1 MNILILGAG
10 QVGSTTATQL
20 AKEEDNEV
28 TVVDID
34 AEKLTKLASRVDLQT
49 IEGNAAYP
57 ETLRQSG
64 AETADMLIA
73 VTSSDEVNMIACQ
86 IASTL
91 FDTPTKIA
99 RIRAQEY
106 SENKALFSR
115 SNIPVDHYINP
126 EQLVTDHIAELIL
139 HPGAFQVLDFANGQV
154 RMVGVRAKQQGFLV
168 GQPIKFL
175 HTHLGNEQVRIAAVY
190 RDGESIEP
198 EGDTIIKK
206 DDEVFFI
213 AAREDIDYMIAEF
226 IQSQEKAEKV
236 IIAGGGGIGLKLAL
250 QLETTCQ
257 VKVIERSKARAKKI
271 AELAEDSIILVG
283 DAADDSLL
291 LEESIET
298 TDVFVALTNS
308 EEANILSSMLAK
320 KLGCKKAMALINK
333 ASYSGLI
340 ETGSIDIAISPQQIT
355 IGSLLTHVREG
366 DVVKVHSLK
375 RGNAEALE
383 AIAHKNMSQVVGKTV
398 EEIKLPKG
406 AFITAVLSSSGVL
419 KTLHHSTIIESND
432 HVIVFITDREQIAD
446 VEGLFEED

>member
-28 TVVDID
+28 TIVDID
-34 AEKLTKLASRVDLQT
+34 PEKLTKLGRRVDLQT
-49 IEGNAAYP
+49 IEGNASYP
-57 ETLRQSG
+57 EVLKQAG

-73 VTSSDEVNMIACQ
+73 VTSSDEINMIACQ

-91 FDTPTKIA
+91 FNTPKKIA
-99 RIRAQEY
+99 RIRAPEY
-106 SENKALFSR
+106 SNNKALFSK
-115 SNIPVDHYINP
+115 SNIPVDYYISP
-126 EQLVTDHIAELIL
+126 EQLVTEHIAELIL
-139 HPGAFQVLDFANGQV
+139 HPGAFQVLDFANGLV

-175 HTHLGNEQVRIAAVY
+175 HKHLGNEQVRIAAVY
-190 RDGESIEP
+190 RDGESIDP
-198 EGDTIIKK
+198 DGDTVIKK

-213 AAREDIDYMIAEF
+213 AAREDIDYMISEF
-226 IQSQEKAEKV
+226 IQSQERVRKV
-236 IIAGGGGIGLKLAL
+236 IIAGGGGIGLKLASK
-250 QLETTCQ
+250 LETTNQ

-271 AELAEDSIILVG
+271 AELVEDTIVLVG

-320 KLGCKKAMALINK
+320 KLGCKKAMALVNK
-333 ASYSGLI
+333 VSYSGLI
-340 ETGSIDIAISPQQIT
+340 ETSSIDIAISPQQIT

-383 AIAHKNMSQVVGKTV
+383 AIAHENMSQVVGKTV

-406 AFITAVLSSSGVL
+406 AFITAVLSSSGDL
-419 KTLHHSTIIESND
+419 KTLHHSTVIEPDD
-432 HVIVFITDREQIAD
+432 HVIVFITDRERIAD
-446 VEGLFEED
+446 VEKLF

>member
-10 QVGSTTATQL
+10 QVGSSTATQL

-28 TVVDID
+28 TIVDINP
-34 AEKLTKLASRVDLQT
+34 EKLTKLGSRVDLQT

-57 ETLRQSG
+57 ETLKQAG

-86 IASTL
+86 VASTL
-91 FDTPTKIA
+91 FDTDKKIA
-99 RIRAQEY
+99 RIRAREY
-106 SENKALFSR
+106 SENEALFSKE
-115 SNIPVDHYINP
+115 NIPVDYYISP
-126 EQLVTDHIAELIL
+126 EQLVTEHIAELIL
-139 HPGAFQVLDFANGQV
+139 HPGAFQVLDFADGQV

-168 GQPIKFL
+168 DQPIKSL
-175 HTHLGNEQVRIAAVY
+175 HKHLGNEQVRIAAVY
-190 RDGESIEP
+190 RGGESIDP
-198 EGDTIIKK
+198 EGDTIIKR

-213 AAREDIDYMIAEF
+213 AAREDIDHMISEF
-226 IQSQEKAEKV
+226 IQSQEKVRKV
-236 IIAGGGGIGLKLAL
+236 IIAGGGSIGLKLAS
-250 QLETTCQ
+250 QLETTNQ
-257 VKVIERSKARAKKI
+257 VKVIERSKTRAKKI
-271 AELAEDSIILVG
+271 AELVEDTIVLVG
-283 DAADDSLL
+283 DAADDNLL

-333 ASYSGLI
+333 VSYSGLI
-340 ETGSIDIAISPQQIT
+340 EIGSIDIAISPQQIT

-383 AIAHKNMSQVVGKTV
+383 AIAHETMSQVVGKTV
-398 EEIKLPKG
+398 EKITLPKG
-406 AFITAVLSSSGVL
+406 AFITAVLSSAGEL
-419 KTLHHSTIIESND
+419 KALHHSTVIEPDD
-432 HVIVFITDREQIAD
+432 HVIVFITDRERIAD
-446 VEGLFEED
+446 VEKLFKED

>member
-10 QVGSTTATQL
+10 QVGSSTATQL

-34 AEKLTKLASRVDLQT
+34 PEKLTKLGSRVDLQT
-49 IEGNAAYP
+49 IEGNASYP
-57 ETLRQSG
+57 EVLKQSG
-64 AETADMLIA
+64 AETAEMLIA

-91 FDTPTKIA
+91 FNTPKKIA

-106 SENKALFSR
+106 SNNKALFSK
-115 SNIPVDHYINP
+115 SNIPVDYYINP
-126 EQLVTDHIAELIL
+126 EQLVTEHIAELIL
-139 HPGAFQVLDFANGQV
+139 HPGAFQVLDFANGLV

-168 GQPIKFL
+168 NQPIKSL
-175 HTHLGNEQVRIAAVY
+175 HKHLGNEQVRIAAVY
-190 RDGESIEP
+190 RDGESIDP
-198 EGDTIIKK
+198 DGDTVIKK

-213 AAREDIDYMIAEF
+213 AAREDIDYMISEF
-226 IQSQEKAEKV
+226 IQSQERVEKV
-236 IIAGGGGIGLKLAL
+236 IIAGGGGIGLKLASK
-250 QLETTCQ
+250 LETTNQ

-271 AELAEDSIILVG
+271 AELLEDTIILVG

-320 KLGCKKAMALINK
+320 KLGCKKAMALVNK

-419 KTLHHSTIIESND
+419 KTLHHSTIIEPDD

>member
-10 QVGSTTATQL
+10 QVGSSTATQL

-28 TVVDID
+28 TIVDID
-34 AEKLTKLASRVDLQT
+34 PEKLTKLGSRVDLQT

-57 ETLRQSG
+57 ETLKQSG
-64 AETADMLIA
+64 AETTDMLIA
-73 VTSSDEVNMIACQ
+73 VTSSDEVNMVACQ

-91 FDTPTKIA
+91 FDTPKKIA

-106 SENKALFSR
+106 SENKALFSK
-115 SNIPVDHYINP
+115 SNIPVDYYINP
-126 EQLVTDHIAELIL
+126 EQLVTEHIAELIL
-139 HPGAFQVLDFANGQV
+139 HPGAFQVLDFANGRV

-168 GQPIKFL
+168 NQPIKSL
-175 HTHLGNEQVRIAAVY
+175 HEHLGNEQVRIAAVY
-190 RDGESIEP
+190 RDGDSIDP
-198 EGDTIIKK
+198 DGDTIIKK

-213 AAREDIDYMIAEF
+213 AAREDIDFMISEF
-226 IQSQEKAEKV
+226 IQSQERVRKV
-236 IIAGGGGIGLKLAL
+236 MIAGGGGIGLKLASK
-250 QLETTCQ
+250 LETTNQ
-257 VKVIERSKARAKKI
+257 IKVIERSKARAKKI
-271 AELAEDSIILVG
+271 AELLEDAIVLVG
-283 DAADDSLL
+283 DAADDNLL

-383 AIAHKNMSQVVGKTV
+383 AIAHEHKGSKVVGQMI
-398 EEIKLPKG
+398 ENIKLPKG
-406 AFITAVLSSSGVL
+406 AFITAVLSSSGDL
-419 KTLHHSTIIESND
+419 KTLHHTTVIEPDD
-432 HVIVFITDREQIAD
+432 HVIVFITDREKIAD
-446 VEGLFEED
+446 VEKLF

>member
-28 TVVDID
+28 TIVDLD
-34 AEKLTKLASRVDLQT
+34 PEKLTKLASRVDLQT

-57 ETLRQSG
+57 ETLKQSG

-226 IQSQEKAEKV
+226 IQSQERVRKV
-236 IIAGGGGIGLKLAL
+236 MIAGGGGIGLKLAL
-250 QLETTCQ
+250 QLDRTCQ

-320 KLGCKKAMALINK
+320 KLGCKKAMALVNK

-419 KTLHHSTIIESND
+419 KTLHHSTIIEPDD

>member
-28 TVVDID
+28 TIVDID

-91 FDTPTKIA
+91 FNTPTKIA

-126 EQLVTDHIAELIL
+126 EQLVTEHIAELIL

-226 IQSQEKAEKV
+226 IQRQEKAGKV

-320 KLGCKKAMALINK
+320 KLGCKKAMALVNK

-355 IGSLLTHVREG
+355 IGSLLSHVREG
-366 DVVKVHSLK
+366 DVVKVHSLR

-383 AIAHKNMSQVVGKTV
+383 AIAHEHAGSKVVGKMLD
-398 EEIKLPKG
+398 EIKLPKG
-406 AFITAVLSSSGVL
+406 AFITAVLSSSGAL
-419 KTLHHSTIIESND
+419 KTLHHSTIIEPDD
-432 HVIVFITDREQIAD
+432 HVIVFVTDRERIAD
-446 VEGLFEED
+446 VESLF